1 MLCIRL
7 GDEKR
12 QGDCWNSRDA
22 RLLPLVPA
30 AIRFGK
36 LINSLLPLA
45 IPGEKDRTG
54 DFKHW
59 QMIQNRSIEKKMRKG
74 KGKEVPAK
82 IHTEG
87 THDVRVMGD
96 GPEMSVY
103 WSGQMGTQTP
113 PGKHRTTS

>member
-1 MLCIRL
+1 MTEEVLCVRL

-12 QGDCWNSRDA
+12 QGDCWDSRDA

-45 IPGEKDRTG
+45 ILGEKDRTG

-59 QMIQNRSIEKKMRKG
+59 QMIQNRSIEKKLRKG
-74 KGKEVPAK
+74 KG
-82 IHTEG
+82 
-87 THDVRVMGD
+87 
-96 GPEMSVY
+96 
-103 WSGQMGTQTP
+103 
-113 PGKHRTTS
+113 